1 MEVGTDSKQ
10 TYYIQALQGDKCHI
24 AIIGIGENGGKEQI
38 DLLVPY
44 LENSNTKIV
53 KSSILALGK
62 LMEYEGYELFW
73 KYLLDFRL
81 EVSKAAFLSICRNSI
96 KYNEKKLF
104 DEYKNNEN
112 YHTKRY
118 LALLLSRGNTWERL
132 PYLLHIYNDIEV
144 VQLQDLLLCKIMR
157 RELYNKISVE
167 QAELI
172 RNEVERKKDILPK
185 EILDKILFDL
195 KYVGN

>member
-1 MEVGTDSKQ
+1 M
-10 TYYIQALQGDKCHI
+10 
-24 AIIGIGENGGKEQI
+24 
-38 DLLVPY
+38 
-44 LENSNTKIV
+44 
-53 KSSILALGK
+53 
-62 LMEYEGYELFW
+62 
-73 KYLLDFRL
+73 
-81 EVSKAAFLSICRNSI
+81 
-96 KYNEKKLF
+96 
-104 DEYKNNEN
+104 
-112 YHTKRY
+112 
-118 LALLLSRGNTWERL
+118 LLSSGNTWERL

>member
-96 KYNEKKLF
+96 KYNEK
-104 DEYKNNEN
+104 N
-112 YHTKRY
+112 YLMSIR
-118 LALLLSRGNTWERL
+118 
-132 PYLLHIYNDIEV
+132 IM
-144 VQLQDLLLCKIMR
+144 KI
-157 RELYNKISVE
+157 II
-167 QAELI
+167 Q
-172 RNEVERKKDILPK
+172 KDI
-185 EILDKILFDL
+185 
-195 KYVGN
+195 